1 MAWNEPGGNRN
12 DNDPWG
18 TGGRRGGNDQG
29 PPDLD
34 EALKKGLDKLNKMLG
49 GKGGNRSGGSSGGG
63 GNSGSG
69 GSGIGLGAVFALG
82 AIIVVGYVLFQS
94 FYTVDEQERAVVLR
108 FGEYHRT
115 ENPGLQF
122 KIPLIEEFTKVRV
135 TNVRTAQSRGQML
148 TEDENLVS
156 VDLQVQYRVSN
167 ARDYVLNVR
176 DSNQALAFATDSAL
190 RHEVGSSVLDDV
202 LTEGR
207 AVLAIN
213 VEQRLQSFLEAYGTG
228 LEIVQVNVESTQPPA
243 AVQDAF
249 REVQRAREDEQ
260 RFREEAETYRN
271 RVVPEARGRAQ
282 RLLEEALA
290 YRDEVVERARGETAR
305 FTELLGVYEMA
316 PEVTRER
323 MYLQALENVLSNT
336 SKVLIDTESSGNM
349 MYLPLDRLVSGQSST
364 SSSSSTSGQGNRT
377 EGYSSGGIQQAEDI
391 DALTERVM
399 QELRGRQST
408 NNSSRTGR

>member
-18 TGGRRGGNDQG
+18 TGGGGRGGNDQG

-34 EALKKGLDKLNKMLG
+34 EALKKGLDKLNRMLG
-49 GKGGNRSGGSSGGG
+49 GKGGNRSGGSGG
-63 GNSGSG
+63 GSG
-69 GSGIGLGAVFALG
+69 GKGSGAGLGAVFALG
-82 AIIVVGYVLFQS
+82 AIIVVGYVVFQS

-115 ENPGLQF
+115 ENPGLRF
-122 KIPLIEEFTKVRV
+122 KLPLVEQATKVRV
-135 TNVRTAQSRGQML
+135 TNVRNAESQGQML
-148 TEDENLVS
+148 TEDENIVS
-156 VDLQVQYRVSN
+156 VDLQVQYRVSD
-167 ARDYVLNVR
+167 AQAYVLNVR

-207 AVLAIN
+207 AELAIR
-213 VEQRLQSFLEAYGTG
+213 VEQRLQRFLADYGTG
-228 LEIVQVNVESTQPPA
+228 LEIVQVNVESTQPPE

-260 RFREEAETYRN
+260 RFKEEAETYRN

-282 RLLEEALA
+282 RLIEEANA
-290 YRDEVVERARGETAR
+290 YRDEVIERARGETAR
-305 FTELLGVYEMA
+305 FTELLSVYQSA

-323 MYLQALENVLSNT
+323 MYLQALENVYSNT
-336 SKVLIDTESSGNM
+336 TKVLVDTASTGNM
-349 MYLPLDRLVSGQSST
+349 MYLPLDRMFGNQG
-364 SSSSSTSGQGNRT
+364 SSTSG
-377 EGYSSGGIQQAEDI
+377 SGGSASQDSSQRQDEQSIQ
-391 DALTERVM
+391 ALTDRVIEELRNR
-399 QELRGRQST
+399 QEL
-408 NNSSRTGR
+408 NNSRRSR